1 MLRGGWG
8 PRTAGRLIWRGSVLV
23 VLILHGVAELVVTQ
37 PRSREDRARWN
48 QRFCGRI
55 LRWLGIPVAVEGS
68 FPDVGTV
75 VLNHETY
82 LDITVL
88 ASLRP
93 CVFVSKAE
101 VGRWPVV
108 GWMTKMAGTV
118 FVERGKGG
126 SAAAA
131 SVGMLAAARSGV
143 PVVFFPEGTTS
154 DGRGLLPFR
163 GGLIAEARTAA
174 LPVTVG
180 VIRYTVQ
187 GPRGATVEED
197 VAYWGDRGLLEHVG
211 RFLTLE
217 GVQVRVRFAEVSV
230 HFLKTERKAA
240 AAEAREAMLELGG
253 GTLARET
260 RSASVAGQGEAGSR
274 G

>member
-1 MLRGGWG
+1 M
-8 PRTAGRLIWRGSVLV
+8 TLIV
-23 VLILHGVAELVVTQ
+23 HGVAELAVKRPTT
-37 PRSREDRARWN
+37 REDRARWN
-48 QRFCGRI
+48 QQFCGRI
-55 LRWLGIPVAVEGS
+55 LRWLRIPIVVEGS
-68 FPDVGTV
+68 FPERGTV
-75 VLNHETY
+75 ILNHETY

-88 ASLRP
+88 ASLHP

-101 VGRWPVV
+101 VSRWPVV

-131 SVGMLAAARSGV
+131 SVGMLAAATAGV

-154 DGRGLLPFR
+154 DGRSALPFR
-163 GGLIAEARTAA
+163 GGLIAEARTAG

-180 VIRYTVQ
+180 VVRYAVA
-187 GPRGATVEED
+187 GPRGATIEDD

-217 GVQVRVRFAEVSV
+217 GVRVQVRFADGPVR
-230 HFLKTERKAA
+230 FTTTERKAA
-240 AAEAREAMLELGG
+240 AAEARVAMLEL
-253 GTLARET
+253 A
-260 RSASVAGQGEAGSR
+260 AGSLAAATTIPPK
-274 G
+274 